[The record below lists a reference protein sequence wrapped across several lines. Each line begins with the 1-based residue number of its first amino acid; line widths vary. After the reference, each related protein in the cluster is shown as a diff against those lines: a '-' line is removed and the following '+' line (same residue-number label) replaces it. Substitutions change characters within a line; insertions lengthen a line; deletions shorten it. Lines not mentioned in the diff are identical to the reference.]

1 MVALFLGHSQILS
14 CSRGDKIWEW
24 LGYCVVVF
32 EAQDYYQKYRL
43 MCLVFISDLVDS
55 DSADLCLYCH
65 HLATSHF
72 QHLDISKYRT
82 TLKRTAVE
90 RHAGC
95 HDDETVLF
103 QAEELSQD
111 QGEDRLV
118 KRCCFCGQKIEPL
131 SRDKPGS
138 EKLRVTEKGRGM
150 EVLRRGCVCGE
161 ARSELEVRLV
171 RGWESG
177 SEEGG
182 GDDDSGG
189 KQVSVQSL
197 LLFH

>member
-1 MVALFLGHSQILS
+1 MVASFLGHSQILS
-14 CSRGDKIWEW
+14 CSHGDKIWEW
-24 LGYCVVVF
+24 LGTEASVVVF
-32 EAQDYYQKYRL
+32 EAQEILTRVH
-43 MCLVFISDLVDS
+43 LVFISDLVDS

-72 QHLDISKYRT
+72 QHLDISKHRT
-82 TLKRTAVE
+82 TLKRTVVE

-103 QAEELSQD
+103 QPEELSQD

-131 SRDKPGS
+131 SRGKPGS
-138 EKLRVTEKGRGM
+138 EKLRVTEKGHGM
-150 EVLRRGCVCGE
+150 EVLRRGCVWGE

-182 GDDDSGG
+182 DDGGG
-189 KQVSVQSL
+189 KQVGVQ